1 MDFEAVTE
9 TLVISSS
16 AVQGSRVCL
25 PLVIIGDNV
34 VEGNETFDVILAVN
48 SMQDLIAGPSTVSVT
63 ILDDD
68 GRLTEL

>member
-1 MDFEAVTE
+1 MTE